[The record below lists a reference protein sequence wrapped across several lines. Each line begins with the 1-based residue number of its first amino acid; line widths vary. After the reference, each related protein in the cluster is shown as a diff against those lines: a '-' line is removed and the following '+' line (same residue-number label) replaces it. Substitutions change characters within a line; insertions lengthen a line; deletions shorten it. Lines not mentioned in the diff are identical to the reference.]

1 MALAVSASHFASFDI
16 FTRPIVT
23 DVRFFL
29 YYAWRVTE
37 GAVPHLDFFENK
49 PQLAT
54 FAGAL
59 LYELGEFAG
68 VDPLLAIRFGYLAI
82 AAAGG
87 VLVFWIFRRLGRGS
101 TTAGLL
107 GLLAYCSFGLLGV
120 LPAVGNV
127 PKLLTAVL
135 ASAAA
140 LLAGRGGPHVV
151 LSQRSLPN
159 DDSQA
164 MAHE

>member
-1 MALAVSASHFASFDI
+1 METLTAQRVVRSGTSSRRWLASLMALAVSATHFASFDI

-82 AAAGG
+82 AAA
-87 VLVFWIFRRLGRGS
+87 L
-101 TTAGLL
+101 
-107 GLLAYCSFGLLGV
+107 FGFSKMV
-120 LPAVGNV
+120 AC
-127 PKLLTAVL
+127 TF
-135 ASAAA
+135 S
-140 LLAGRGGPHVV
+140 
-151 LSQRSLPN
+151 RSIK
-159 DDSQA
+159 
-164 MAHE
+164 